1 MEIIYTIWVK
11 NIVKLSKRVE
21 SMEKQFWVNRRNFI
35 YAFLFLGLAVCEWIL
50 GMVLYN
56 NVDSLN
62 YEFIMFV
69 YEWLIVFTLVA
80 TCITWKKIQEFW
92 ISPYIILYLFLMIF
106 NAGQFI
112 MWAFGIHYVTRMS
125 SELGVATHIRFMDH
139 QTLMRIVFITLPA
152 VTFFYFGTLVS
163 TLGEKKEQVTINEV
177 KNILFQ
183 KWIKRIGICVLII
196 SYLVAIY
203 DTVSDFSFASLAG
216 YTSLYYGDTR
226 SSSALLKYISYM
238 FLPSFFATY
247 VGFQCSKKAFKV
259 LTILI
264 IPYIAMNLIMG
275 DRGSCIYFICLW
287 AWCYSQFYSS
297 NNHSKMSRYEKR
309 EKRKRVIKI
318 IIIAIVLLIP
328 TMIFY
333 KYRDIGFNTI
343 TLDDIKMI
351 TSDMSYMFIK
361 PFFEMGQSARCLG
374 IVIQD
379 NLNKIWDGGNTYIA
393 GIVSMALPRIK
404 LLFGFY
410 DNYFENWFSQSY
422 LGIQNYGL
430 GFTAIAEA
438 YLNGGMIF
446 YPLYMILFGFFIGK
460 ITNYK
465 AAVGLINYK
474 SLYFVLGS
482 TVTIIT
488 ACRGSI
494 ELSLRKW
501 FYGCLLIYLIVNFL
515 VNLQMKKR

>member
-1 MEIIYTIWVK
+1 M
-11 NIVKLSKRVE
+11 NN
-21 SMEKQFWVNRRNFI
+21 QFRVNRRNFI
-35 YAFLFLGLAVCEWIL
+35 YAGWFLCLAVIEWMVGMIL
-50 GMVLYN
+50 FN
-56 NVDSLN
+56 NVNSLN
-62 YEFIMFV
+62 YKVIMPI
-69 YEWLIVFTLVA
+69 YEWLLVFTLIA
-80 TCITWKKIQEFW
+80 TCVTWKKIQGSW
-92 ISPYIILYLFLMIF
+92 ISPYIIIYIFLMIF

-112 MWAFGIHYVTRMS
+112 MWAFNIHYITKES
-125 SELGVATHIRFMDH
+125 SELGVATHIRFMDCK
-139 QTLMRIVFITLPA
+139 TLMRIAFITLPS
-152 VTFFYFGTLVS
+152 VTFFYSGTLMS
-163 TLGEKKEQVTINEV
+163 LLKRRKERSIISKE

-183 KWIKRIGICVLII
+183 RWIKKIGVCVLVVSYII
-196 SYLVAIY
+196 TIY
-203 DTVSDFSFASLAG
+203 DTVSNFSFASVAG
-216 YTSLYYGDTR
+216 YTSLYYADTR

-247 VGFQCSKKAFKV
+247 VGFQCSKKSYKV
-259 LTILI
+259 LTIFI
-264 IPYIAMNLIMG
+264 VPYIVMNLIMG
-275 DRGSCIYFICLW
+275 DRGNWIYFICLW
-287 AWCYSQFYSS
+287 AWCYLQFYSPS
-297 NNHSKMSRYEKR
+297 NQSNISRHEKK
-309 EKRKRVIKI
+309 EKKKRALKI
-318 IIIAIVLLIP
+318 TIIAIALLIP

-333 KYRDIGFNTI
+333 KYRDIGFDTI
-343 TLDDIKMI
+343 TLNDVKAIM
-351 TSDMSYMFIK
+351 SDMSYVFVK

-379 NLNKIWDGGNTYIA
+379 NLDKIWDGGNTYIA
-393 GIVSMALPRIK
+393 GIVSMFLPRIK

-422 LGIQNYGL
+422 LGIKNYGL

-446 YPLYMILFGFFIGK
+446 YPLYMILFGFFVGK
-460 ITNYK
+460 ITSYK
-465 AAVGLINYK
+465 NIIDSINYK

-515 VNLQMKKR
+515 VNSQIRKNKTN